1 MVASRE
7 LTTEPEHGTCGP
19 STDLPMDLRYRT
31 WIVVRDMYGTLI
43 QISMTVERVSASS
56 VGTKDWE

>member
-19 STDLPMDLRYRT
+19 STDLPMDLPYVDRV
-31 WIVVRDMYGTLI
+31 IRDVYGTLI